1 MHNLEV
7 KNALKRQSNILRKLI
22 FEDKT
27 NIVNNTVELG

>member
-7 KNALKRQSNILRKLI
+7 KNALKRQSSISRKLI
-22 FEDKT
+22 SEDKT